1 VTRIRGSLLIA
12 LLVGL
17 SACGDTTSLPPGRS
31 VLESEIASPI
41 GPNSSAPPTDS
52 LSIDTIP
59 GAPSTT
65 LEPVS
70 STSELP
76 MEIPSVETG
85 CAPIS
90 VPTGSTQIT
99 GERCNPGPFFPG
111 ARPAVLVLNGCGGYA
126 ADGEIGRAIAA
137 ALVREGIVAV
147 RIDYLGAAPAF
158 DRCVQPLADLR
169 ESAEP
174 ILGAVADTAALLRID
189 PTIDATAMGAVGY
202 SLGGLTALSAV
213 LGGAGLS
220 PIEPVPLSSVALL
233 SFPNLLPELTD
244 GLAAGFGPSLFVV
257 SGDVDDATPPADSE
271 AVVEAAFEGGVSV
284 ERLLVPGQDH
294 NWTGPAAALVASV
307 IADELADRFYG

>member
-1 VTRIRGSLLIA
+1 MTRTRVSLLFA
-12 LLVGL
+12 FLVAL
-17 SACGDTTSLPPGRS
+17 SACGGATSLPAGRS
-31 VLESEIASPI
+31 VLESEIASPV
-41 GPNSSAPPTDS
+41 GPRSTDTRPIS
-52 LSIDTIP
+52 TI
-59 GAPSTT
+59 AEEPSTT

-70 STSELP
+70 STSEP
-76 MEIPSVETG
+76 PAEIPSVETG

-147 RIDYLGAAPAF
+147 RIDYLGASPEF

-169 ESAEP
+169 DSAEP

-189 PTIDATAMGAVGY
+189 PTIDPAALGAVGY

-233 SFPNLLPELTD
+233 SFPNLLPEVTER
-244 GLAAGFGPSLFVV
+244 LASGVGPTLFVV
-257 SGDVDDATPPADSE
+257 SGDADDATPPADSE
-271 AVVEAAFEGGVSV
+271 AVVDAAFEGGVSV
-284 ERLLVPGQDH
+284 EQLLVPGQGH
-294 NWTGPAAALVASV
+294 NWTGPASALVASV
-307 IADELADRFYG
+307 IADELADRLAG